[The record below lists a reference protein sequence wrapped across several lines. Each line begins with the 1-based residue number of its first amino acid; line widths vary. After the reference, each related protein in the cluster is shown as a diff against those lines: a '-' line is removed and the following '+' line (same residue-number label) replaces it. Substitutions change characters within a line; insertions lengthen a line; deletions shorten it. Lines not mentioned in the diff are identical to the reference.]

1 MRSFEL
7 NMIKYNLYYYIT
19 HVSIRVL
26 YGAKIIY
33 VNAANLFHLNF
44 QPLQIMCRH
53 RDPQVVE
60 NYPDLFNLWPN
71 IYKSLCL
78 SSYLISNDCD

>member
-7 NMIKYNLYYYIT
+7 NTIKYNLYCYII

-44 QPLQIMCRH
+44 QPLQVVSRY
-53 RDPQVVE
+53 RDPRLQVVE
-60 NYPDLFNLWPN
+60 NYPDLFNL
-71 IYKSLCL
+71 
-78 SSYLISNDCD
+78 